1 VVDRRRR
8 MLLVPLGAAAVLL
21 AIASVAWACTIVR
34 GQTVVNVGSL
44 SGGDR
49 CAPGHTSGPAVH
61 TNTNCATTEA
71 WAGVSSMIQM
81 PGYRQYWHYEGV
93 KGGDTFTATG
103 VGAQGNTRFGLYFL
117 NHWRDSDTMLICMG
131 RPAGRLGP
139 NTQKISG
146 TNSATS
152 SSTGAIGSLTGTIP
166 SGAQATNGTTG
177 PAAVCH
183 ISEDTNGNADFKY
196 GTNPWFFT
204 VLP

>member
-1 VVDRRRR
+1 MVDRRRR

-71 WAGVSSMIQM
+71 WTGASSMIQM

-103 VGAQGNTRFGLYFL
+103 VGAEPGKSYGLYFL

-131 RPAGRLGP
+131 RGAGRLGP
-139 NTQKISG
+139 NTQKISTG
-146 TNSATS
+146 SENST
-152 SSTGAIGSLTGTIP
+152 STGAIASLTGTIP

-183 ISEDTNGNADFKY
+183 ISENSNGTPNYTY